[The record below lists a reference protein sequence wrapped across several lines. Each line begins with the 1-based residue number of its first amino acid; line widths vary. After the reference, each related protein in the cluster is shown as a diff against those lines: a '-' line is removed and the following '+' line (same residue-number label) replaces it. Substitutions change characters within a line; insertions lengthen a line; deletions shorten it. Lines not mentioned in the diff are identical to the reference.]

1 MDRFDPQIRFSS
13 ALLKVASRCNLNC
26 DYCYVYQHADQSWR
40 TQPAF
45 MSDETV
51 ATFARRL
58 DEYVRLRDVTE
69 FSVTFHGGEPLL
81 AGVERLVEIAARI
94 RGAVTTS
101 CSLEFSLQTNATL
114 VDEDV
119 VAKLERAGVLVSLSL
134 DGPRSANDRHRLD
147 HAGRTSFEA
156 VVAAL
161 TLLKDR
167 PIFQGVIAVID
178 PLVSPRELFEFFAQ
192 LDLPRLDLLLPDATH
207 ERRPQGRDADPDLYY
222 RWLQD
227 AFELWFEEFSAI
239 PIRWF
244 DAVLA
249 SRAGIPSPTD
259 AMGLGALSLVVIDTD
274 GSFTDHDVFKITRP
288 GPSLGVRLSDVGFEE
303 LSAHPSLQAHAYR
316 LTLEGLAE
324 ECRRCPVV
332 EACGGGSVMHRWHPQ
347 RGLDAPTV
355 YCRELIGLFELA
367 TQLLARAL
375 PKVAQLPRQVP
386 LSGIAL
392 ETGCRAY
399 GTASSDVL
407 LADNREAA
415 SAVEHVDPVALWLGG
430 VRVHAIRSELT
441 RTLADNVRVLPRDSV
456 TVQHGVALL
465 AQAEPLLRTL
475 DPHLP
480 SAVGALISDIVFVEP
495 LGAEVD
501 QILSFSDEGV
511 PNVLYLSPSVG
522 RELLDA
528 DDFTDS
534 LYHEFLHHV
543 LYHFERT
550 APLLHDRVF
559 PRFPSPWREGLR
571 PSGAFLHGTYVFAN
585 LARYWDALARA
596 TPPASDRGKARS
608 NATRFRD
615 QALYGIDA
623 LRRFGLM
630 TAQGTELLDQLS
642 HELANLARADVARPA
657 IASA

>member
-1 MDRFDPQIRFSS
+1 MDRFDPDVRFSS

-51 ATFARRL
+51 DAFARRL
-58 DEYVRLRDVTE
+58 DEYVRLRDIAE

-81 AGVERLVEIAARI
+81 AGVDRLVEIASRI
-94 RGAVTTS
+94 RDGVAPS
-101 CSLEFSLQTNATL
+101 CALEFSMQTNATL
-114 VDEDV
+114 VDEDA
-119 VAKLERAGVLVSLSL
+119 VAKLDDAGILVSLSL
-134 DGPRSANDRHRLD
+134 DGPRNANDRHRLD

-161 TLLKDR
+161 ALLKDR

-178 PLVSPRELFEFFAQ
+178 PLVPPRELFEFFAH
-192 LDLPRLDLLLPDATH
+192 LKLPRLDLLLPDATY
-207 ERRPQGRDADPDLYY
+207 ERRPPGRDADPDLYY
-222 RWLQD
+222 RWLQE
-227 AFELWFEEFSAI
+227 AFELWFDEFSAI

-274 GSFTDHDVFKITRP
+274 GSYTDHDVFKITRP
-288 GPSLGVRLSDVGFEE
+288 GPSLGVRLGDVGFDE
-303 LSAHPSLQAHAYR
+303 LSRHPSLQAHAQR

-367 TQLLARAL
+367 TRLLTRSL
-375 PKVAQLPRQVP
+375 PQTVELPRRVP
-386 LSGIAL
+386 LSGEAL
-392 ETGCRAY
+392 EAVCRAY
-399 GTASSDVL
+399 AAASIARMPA
-407 LADNREAA
+407 ADLNAA
-415 SAVEHVDPVALWLGG
+415 SAVEPVAVWLGG
-430 VRVHAIRSELT
+430 VRVHAIRPELT

-465 AQAEPLLRTL
+465 DQAETLLRTL

-480 SAVGALISDIVFVEP
+480 NAVGALITDVVFVEP
-495 LGAEVD
+495 LGADED

-511 PNVLYLSPSVG
+511 PNVLYVSPSVG
-522 RELLDA
+522 RDLLDA

-543 LYHFERT
+543 LYHFERN

-585 LARYWDALARA
+585 LARYWHALAQGA
-596 TPPASDRGKARS
+596 APAIDRRKAHT
-608 NATRFRD
+608 NAVRFRD
-615 QALYGIDA
+615 QAMYGIDA
-623 LRRFGLM
+623 LRRFGLL
-630 TAQGTELLDQLS
+630 TIQGAELLDQLS
-642 HELANLARADVARPA
+642 HELAILERADSARTA
-657 IASA
+657 IA